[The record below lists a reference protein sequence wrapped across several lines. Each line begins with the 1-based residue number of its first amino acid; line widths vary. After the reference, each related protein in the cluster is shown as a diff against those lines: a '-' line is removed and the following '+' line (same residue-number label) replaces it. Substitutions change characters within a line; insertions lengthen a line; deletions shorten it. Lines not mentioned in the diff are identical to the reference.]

1 VLWLKEEN
9 SRRGGNNLMAKV
21 TIILSA
27 DEIKELKRYD
37 DLDEFLEEDQGADL
51 VIQLKEEL
59 EKIQKGEA

>member
-1 VLWLKEEN
+1 
-9 SRRGGNNLMAKV
+9 MAKV
-21 TIILSA
+21 TVILSA